1 MRRRVTRDSA
11 ICAKNS
17 KSDCFDGANP
27 IIEKAIQLRSPT
39 PILAPGSDCFRS
51 LVTMS
56 YQWDSRGYPFAARRA
71 NNKLYVTTIV
81 RQNGRR
87 HRRERPLVWRWRINL
102 RRINTIDCC
111 GAGNIKICHIVI
123 VDNSCEDRSI
133 SASKS
138 VEKHALILHCKSY
151 RLSIFLEGG
160 FWNHRCCCAFRL
172 NICWISPSV
181 KKQMMFYETTSHHWF
196 PAKYSLRNVRRNS
209 IPFLVMF

>member
-1 MRRRVTRDSA
+1 MRRRVTRDDA

-17 KSDCFDGANP
+17 KLDCFDEASP

-56 YQWDSRGYPFAARRA
+56 YQWDSRGYLFAARRT
-71 NNKLYVTTIV
+71 NNKLYVTTTV

-102 RRINTIDCC
+102 RRINAIDCVVV
-111 GAGNIKICHIVI
+111 GIIKICHIVI
-123 VDNSCEDRSI
+123 VDNSCEGRSI

-151 RLSIFLEGG
+151 RLSTFLAGVSRIIAVAVLSG
-160 FWNHRCCCAFRL
+160 
-172 NICWISPSV
+172 
-181 KKQMMFYETTSHHWF
+181 
-196 PAKYSLRNVRRNS
+196 
-209 IPFLVMF
+209 